1 MAEAGRAPPSAAAM
15 TPARALGQALAV
27 AAQEMMDLPLRV
39 LKAEDLRLSL
49 AELLEMVEP
58 LALLAVLEG
67 PREALGLAALSPGML
82 ASLIEIQTIGRI
94 GPPEAEARRPTR
106 TDAAMSAGFL
116 DRALAEVETFLAADE
131 AITWAGGFRYGSFLD
146 DPRPLGLVLEEGGY
160 RVLRLGLGFGAEAA
174 RRGDLLLALPYPG
187 RGAPPAG
194 RGGAGGRSG
203 AGATPPAGW
212 SPGDDAAGDAA
223 ALWQGRLD
231 RAVMQAPAELHAVM
245 DRISLPLSA
254 VLALRPGALIELP
267 PDAVAALRLEGADG
281 RLLTLARLGQ
291 IRGHRA
297 VRLKDAIDGDDGAM
311 PDLADYADGAAGAQG
326 ALSPSAGPAAG
337 PIPARL
343 PARTEGNGAATARPG
358 APPGLSASDAAALRA
373 AAASRGDGGAAGDR
387 PGRDPIPGRDT
398 RQDNGAAVPV

>member
-82 ASLIEIQTIGRI
+82 ASLIEMQTIGRI
-94 GPPEAEARRPTR
+94 GPSEAEARRPTR

-194 RGGAGGRSG
+194 RGGAGARSQARSG
-203 AGATPPAGW
+203 TGAAPPAGW
-212 SPGDDAAGDAA
+212 SPGDGAAGDAA
-223 ALWQGRLD
+223 AQWQGRLD

-291 IRGHRA
+291 IRGYRA
-297 VRLKDAIDGDDGAM
+297 VRLKEVIDGDEAAM
-311 PDLADYADGAAGAQG
+311 PDLADYADGAAGPQG
-326 ALSPSAGPAAG
+326 ALPLSGASSSGRTPARHPVRTGAAG
-337 PIPARL
+337 GVATDRPA
-343 PARTEGNGAATARPG
+343 
-358 APPGLSASDAAALRA
+358 APPGPSASDAAVLSGDT
-373 AAASRGDGGAAGDR
+373 ASRGDGIASGG
-387 PGRDPIPGRDT
+387 PGRDS
-398 RQDNGAAVPV
+398 RQDSVAVAPV